1 MEQIN
6 AIYQE
11 MGVTSAQYSAEQAL
25 RFLANFPD
33 DQVASS
39 RRAALLGLV
48 DSLRDNFP
56 GLSAETLADDARNKI
71 SVLEQTGALRTSKF
85 NKFEADMDREI
96 ETLREQIQQRRI
108 AIESRRVQDQQLA
121 QQCMGHAE
129 RLKKLVVLLGPTGSV

>member
-11 MGVTSAQYSAEQAL
+11 MGVTSARYSAEQAL

-33 DQVASS
+33 HQVASS

-96 ETLREQIQQRRI
+96 ETLREQIRSAASPSNRAACRI
-108 AIESRRVQDQQLA
+108 SNSRSNA
-121 QQCMGHAE
+121 WGTPSA
-129 RLKKLVVLLGPTGSV
+129 